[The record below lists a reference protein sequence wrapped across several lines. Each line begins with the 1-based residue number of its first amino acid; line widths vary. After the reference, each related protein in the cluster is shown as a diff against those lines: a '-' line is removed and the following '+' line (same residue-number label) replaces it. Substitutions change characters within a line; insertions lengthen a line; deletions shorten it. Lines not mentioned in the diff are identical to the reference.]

1 MCFLN
6 NWYGFEDRHRD
17 NGPHITPS
25 ELGIK
30 IDKPDSNNGEIEVT
44 YDWRKVEKYAEQWD
58 DWFRHESREPEV
70 DEIARHLNRAAKKA
84 VDIIA
89 AGQINVV
96 KNVGKL
102 AHAFSQWAEPGDQC
116 DSEAFAVCLQGVS
129 NGESLM
135 HEVRHVGDDF
145 HDKCARETDCR

>member
-84 VDIIA
+84 VF
-89 AGQINVV
+89 
-96 KNVGKL
+96 L
-102 AHAFSQWAEPGDQC
+102 
-116 DSEAFAVCLQGVS
+116 L
-129 NGESLM
+129 
-135 HEVRHVGDDF
+135 
-145 HDKCARETDCR
+145 